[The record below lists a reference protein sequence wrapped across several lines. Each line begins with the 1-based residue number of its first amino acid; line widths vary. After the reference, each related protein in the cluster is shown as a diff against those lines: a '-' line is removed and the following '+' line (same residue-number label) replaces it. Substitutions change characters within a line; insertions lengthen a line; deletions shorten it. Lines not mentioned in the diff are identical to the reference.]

1 MCNITNR
8 TIYSTMR
15 LLETDKFFYNF
26 TKTFWEKKHVE
37 TISIVLKIWAGAD
50 FAFCRFTLID
60 GLRQIDW
67 E

>member
-1 MCNITNR
+1 
-8 TIYSTMR
+8 MR

-26 TKTFWEKKHVE
+26 TKTFWEIKHVE

>member
-1 MCNITNR
+1 MPLCHIRKQCSEDVDYNKIN
-8 TIYSTMR
+8 
-15 LLETDKFFYNF
+15 DFYNF
-26 TKTFWEKKHVE
+26 TKTCREKKHVE
-37 TISIVLKIWAGAD
+37 TILIVLKIWAGAN